1 MYKLYPHLGFAGQA
15 ALGTTVERVDAWPML
30 YMAFEAGQSIVT
42 HLRRVLGLLLHT
54 ITSERAPGFGVEGD
68 GSHMQVL
75 PQSAISFSSRQRY
88 FEVASALY
96 SEFCVLRS
104 AATEAQAPTRQVP
117 PLSVAPGG
125 GSGILKLMVDCIPSF
140 PFSGVLRP
148 KNICATLRPRL
159 LAWRSPQSEPEQKAL
174 VFSQAL
180 WKHV

>member
-1 MYKLYPHLGFAGQA
+1 MIQKGPRFASAWAQAASDRTPPPAQRSGRRPPPTMLNEAIAMYKLYPHLGFAGQA

-42 HLRRVLGLLLHT
+42 HLRRVLGPLLHT

-104 AATEAQAPTRQVP
+104 AATEAQAPTGR
-117 PLSVAPGG
+117 
-125 GSGILKLMVDCIPSF
+125 C
-140 PFSGVLRP
+140 
-148 KNICATLRPRL
+148 RL
-159 LAWRSPQSEPEQKAL
+159 
-174 VFSQAL
+174 
-180 WKHV
+180 